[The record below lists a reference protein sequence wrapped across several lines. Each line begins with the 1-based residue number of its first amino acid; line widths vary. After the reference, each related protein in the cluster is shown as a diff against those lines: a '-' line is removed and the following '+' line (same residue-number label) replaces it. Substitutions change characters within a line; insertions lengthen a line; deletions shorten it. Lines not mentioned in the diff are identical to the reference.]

1 VGRRIFFAAGDSEH
15 GVELWVTDGTA
26 DGTRLAAD
34 LVPGFSSG
42 LPRDLCGLG
51 DTVYFEASAGTLG
64 RVLWRSDGTPE
75 GTRVVN
81 DSPTGDPPKPPPT

>member
-1 VGRRIFFAAGDSEH
+1 MTAAVM
-15 GVELWVTDGTA
+15 VEGARSDIRA
-26 DGTRLAAD
+26 PDGTRLAAD

-51 DTVYFEASAGTLG
+51 ETVFFEASAGTLG

-81 DSPTGDPPKPPPT
+81 DSPTGDTPKTPSTLIAVST